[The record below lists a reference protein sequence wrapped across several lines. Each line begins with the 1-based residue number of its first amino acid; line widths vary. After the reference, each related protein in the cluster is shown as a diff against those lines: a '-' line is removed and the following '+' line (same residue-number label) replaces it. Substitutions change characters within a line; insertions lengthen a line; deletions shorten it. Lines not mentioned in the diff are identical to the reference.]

1 MTRRCSPA
9 SPLREPH
16 LRRGRGRTARPSP
29 CARQHAPRAATRATS
44 GRAWPRAPPPP
55 SPEPRPTRGGLRAP
69 PPCAAPPRRRS
80 RASPHDAP
88 QPHPRGAPPR
98 APPCDDVG
106 RAAQH
111 PGAWVSGTVSA
122 SHATPAATRCAT
134 RRRQQLQR
142 ARHRADRVDAARCA
156 APGAR
161 LFQRLPSTSG
171 RARARAASR
180 ARDGEAPRST
190 PSPPGG
196 WPLPHPHPQRGRQ
209 LAPLSSSARGGQ
221 ARPPRPPARAHS
233 DTPAC
238 SPSATPPTAM
248 GAALLRSTLLPPSA
262 SGSRRGVSSSG
273 AHWAPQWWQRVCAV
287 LRVASFGRVAEPPDD
302 GRRAR
307 RGRDRAHRECEMVAL
322 SEGQRAGGARHRWR
336 HGSAPAPRA
345 SQGQRPRAGCSR
357 RRALRREPAGGEGRA
372 TPHTITL
379 AASCCASVP
388 SSQRRGSAN
397 ARKVRSLCSSSRPPS
412 RVAWVLALPGSHRP

>member
-1 MTRRCSPA
+1 M
-9 SPLREPH
+9 
-16 LRRGRGRTARPSP
+16 
-29 CARQHAPRAATRATS
+29 
-44 GRAWPRAPPPP
+44 
-55 SPEPRPTRGGLRAP
+55 
-69 PPCAAPPRRRS
+69 
-80 RASPHDAP
+80 
-88 QPHPRGAPPR
+88 
-98 APPCDDVG
+98 
-106 RAAQH
+106 
-111 PGAWVSGTVSA
+111 SGTVSA

-273 AHWAPQWWQRVCAV
+273 AHWAPLWWQRVCAA
-287 LRVASFGRVAEPPDD
+287 LRVASFGRVADPPDD

-307 RGRDRAHRECEMVAL
+307 RGRGRAHRECETVAL

-345 SQGQRPRAGCSR
+345 SQGQRPRAGVRVDERSAASQQGVRGGRHHTPLHSR
-357 RRALRREPAGGEGRA
+357 RRAALRCPPRSAAVPRTRA
-372 TPHTITL
+372 KCV
-379 AASCCASVP
+379 ACAV
-388 SSQRRGSAN
+388 RRGRRRAWRGCWLFQV
-397 ARKVRSLCSSSRPPS
+397 ATAPS
-412 RVAWVLALPGSHRP
+412 MR